1 MQTFKSAFRGGPKG
15 LRCILVA
22 ASVFFASPASAH
34 HSAAAKYD
42 ARSSLTLTGT
52 AYAFSWRNPHCHLY
66 LDVRGGPFDGRQYV
80 VEMSSAGVLA
90 GDGWDHSSIKPGDAI
105 EITVMPARA
114 GTPEGLCRACE
125 IRINGVVTNAT

>member
-1 MQTFKSAFRGGPKG
+1 MQTFRSACHGRPKG
-15 LRCILVA
+15 LHYILVA

-42 ARSSLTLTGT
+42 ARSALTLTGT
-52 AYAFSWRNPHCHLY
+52 ASAFSWRNPHCHLY
-66 LDVRGGPFDGRQYV
+66 LDVRGGAFDGRQYV

-90 GDGWDHSSIKPGDAI
+90 SAGWNRSSIQPGDAI
-105 EITVMPARA
+105 DITVLPARA

-125 IRINGVVTNAT
+125 IRINGVVTNVS